1 MEDVNLIPYSNE
13 AEMAVLGCLITNPET
28 ITKVVER
35 GIDNSTFYSPRH
47 KDLMRVITDI
57 YSERN
62 NLDVGMIVSY
72 LESHPTKFQIIG
84 GVDYLMNLVNN
95 GSAPSALDN
104 YLDIIEEK
112 HRLRLIIDKSKEF
125 IQQASNVST
134 GVDEFLFEFENDI
147 VELTR
152 PKGQSTMRHSS
163 LVMDDVLKEF
173 KHAMEHDGTIT
184 GLETGY
190 NKLDYYTNGLQAGT
204 LIILAARPAVGKSA
218 FALNIALNVAQLN
231 KEGNASV
238 AIFSLEMPDVQM
250 MQRLTSAVSQVDNYK
265 IQNGKVNQDEFNRI
279 NEGATILKNTNLF
292 LEDSSNATMGDIAK
306 QSRKLKEEGKLDL
319 IIIDYLQLINSSSNK
334 NENRQ
339 QEVSK
344 ISRQLKQLA
353 RELEVPV
360 IALSQ
365 LSRNVEHREDKR
377 PMLSDLRESGSLEQ
391 DKQSVLYK
399 LGEFRE
405 TPNT

>member
-1 MEDVNLIPYSNE
+1 MENVNLVPYSNE

-35 GIDNSTFYSPRH
+35 GIDSSTFHSPRH
-47 KDLMRVITDI
+47 KDLMGVITDV

-84 GVDYLMNLVNN
+84 GVDYLMTLVNN

-163 LVMDDVLKEF
+163 LVMDDVLKDF

-190 NKLDYYTNGLQAGT
+190 NKLDYYTNGLQAGS

-238 AIFSLEMPDVQM
+238 AIFSLEMPDAQM

-265 IQNGKVNQDEFNRI
+265 IQNGKVNRDEFNRI

-292 LEDSSNATMGDIAK
+292 FEDSSNATMGDIAK
-306 QSRKLKEEGKLDL
+306 QSRKLKEEDKLDL
-319 IIIDYLQLINSSSNK
+319 IIIDYLQLINSSSKK